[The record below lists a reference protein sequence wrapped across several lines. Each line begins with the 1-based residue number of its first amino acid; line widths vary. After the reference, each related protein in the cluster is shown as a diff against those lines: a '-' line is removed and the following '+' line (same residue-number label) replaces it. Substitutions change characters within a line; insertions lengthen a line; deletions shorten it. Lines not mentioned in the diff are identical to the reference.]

1 MPIVFARVAYMGF
14 GAIHSNI
21 KTYAPFMQLSD
32 PAGAPASVLFGA
44 SFSST
49 WYSWVGWGAVT
60 LMTPFAAESIFFD
73 SNYDCPNPDYS
84 NPVNP
89 CWPPRMSIN
98 PSMVRLL
105 QGLAGIV
112 GVTSL
117 IAAYKSMKKP
127 SGVTADPTTIASVA
141 ALMGHPDIARD
152 FQHLDSEAT
161 TKEAIAWLKKKR
173 YRLDNYYDLNGAQRY
188 GLVPVKAEGAEG
200 AEEEPAPELD
210 NARDLASSSSN
221 NSKFLPYLVWKA
233 IATYIDG
240 IFLLFVVAV
249 LGICASYVKDVN
261 NSPLAKLF
269 EYSSIGRRLVFTAIG
284 MIASS
289 QWGRLLEGNFPP
301 LCIVNANS
309 DQTRKPS
316 PPTSCSPT
324 RAPPRAPRS
333 CFTGTPPRSPPS
345 SPPSGR
351 ATRQPRS
358 SLSPPSSPSSSSSPS
373 PACPTAPASSP
384 TSSSSAASPPSS
396 SWRS

>member
-1 MPIVFARVAYMGF
+1 MPIVVARVAYMGF
-14 GAIHSNI
+14 ASIHSSI
-21 KTYAPFMQLSD
+21 KTYTPFMQLSD

-44 SFSST
+44 SFAST
-49 WYSWVGWGAVT
+49 WDSWVGYGAVT
-60 LMTPFAAESIFFD
+60 LLTPFAAESIFFD
-73 SNYDCPNPDYS
+73 SNYDCPKPDYS

-98 PSMVRLL
+98 PAMVRLL
-105 QGLAGIV
+105 QGLMGIV

-117 IAAYKSMKKP
+117 ISAYKSMKKP

-173 YRLDNYYDLNGAQRY
+173 YRLDNYYDINGAQRY
-188 GLVPVKAEGAEG
+188 GLVPVKKEGEADEEPP
-200 AEEEPAPELD
+200 AEEPGSE
-210 NARDLASSSSN
+210 RDLASRSSN
-221 NSKFLPYLVWKA
+221 NSKFLPYMVWKA
-233 IATYIDG
+233 VASYIDG

-289 QWGRLLEGNFPP
+289 QWGRLLEGKLAIFY
-301 LCIVNANS
+301 C
-309 DQTRKPS
+309 
-316 PPTSCSPT
+316 
-324 RAPPRAPRS
+324 
-333 CFTGTPPRSPPS
+333 
-345 SPPSGR
+345 
-351 ATRQPRS
+351 
-358 SLSPPSSPSSSSSPS
+358 
-373 PACPTAPASSP
+373 
-384 TSSSSAASPPSS
+384 
-396 SWRS
+396 